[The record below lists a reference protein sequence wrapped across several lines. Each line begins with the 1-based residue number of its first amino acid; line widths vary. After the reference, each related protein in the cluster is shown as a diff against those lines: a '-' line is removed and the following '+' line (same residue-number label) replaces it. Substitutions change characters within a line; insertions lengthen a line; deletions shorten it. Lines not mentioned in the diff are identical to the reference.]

1 MNSFYKTVLDAMP
14 SAVFVVDRD
23 VRIVDFNVAASQM
36 LANDAGSLVRPG
48 VGDSLRCIHSTET
61 AGGCGSSASCPDCV
75 VRGSVVQSREGEKI
89 VRQKVQMTADVGG
102 KPTAKHFLVTTAPFA
117 SDGTTLVLL
126 VLEDITELEALRR
139 IVPVCSICKKIRD
152 DRDYWSEVESYMKEH
167 LSVDFSHSLCPKCAR
182 EFYPEYFDD

>member
-1 MNSFYKTVLDAMP
+1 MP

-23 VRIVDFNVAASQM
+23 VRIVDFNTAASQM
-36 LANDAGSLVRPG
+36 LVNDSESLDRPR

-61 AGGCGSSASCPDCV
+61 KGGCGTSASCPDCL
-75 VRGSVVQSREGEKI
+75 VRGSVTQSLEGEKI
-89 VRQKVQMTADVGG
+89 VRQKVQMTAVVGG
-102 KPTAKHFLVTTAPFA
+102 KDTRMHFLVTTAPF
-117 SDGTTLVLL
+117 STDGKTLVLL

-139 IVPVCSICKKIRD
+139 IVPICSMCKKIRD

-167 LSVDFSHSLCPKCAR
+167 LSIDFSHSLCPKCAR